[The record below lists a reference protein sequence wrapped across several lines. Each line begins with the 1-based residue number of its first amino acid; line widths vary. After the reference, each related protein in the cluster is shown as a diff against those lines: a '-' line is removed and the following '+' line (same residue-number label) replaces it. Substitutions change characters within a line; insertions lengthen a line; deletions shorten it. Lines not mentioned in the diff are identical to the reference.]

1 MAGFHSLPTCWRS
14 AASKPR
20 GQTVLD
26 TGAQRCVML
35 GEQQECGYLGRTEW
49 FQNPWEGN
57 IVWVVF
63 WDGIR
68 DSETVHSQVLRG
80 EEIKYII
87 TALGNINSEKSC
99 ISFWFKYSLQSKL
112 PKAPWQ
118 SKLIFRRIKDLQH
131 HILSLEQLC
140 DDPFPNLAVKLGPV
154 PFQNHLLCSSL
165 PPVTQRGF
173 GVTQPYLL
181 CQSALPAWSAFP
193 AGRIFL
199 SCACWISSCP
209 CRLPLPLPRSSA
221 AASPWQQPRPAAW
234 LIMQNRTVTPELY
247 PFLSSVLILSDPAST
262 TGAAWDSLCQGHPWL
277 PGEPGGSAG
286 HGCASTSLRTRGDLG
301 WKALMGFNPHFYPH
315 PWCSGPY
322 TYMPLNVLQ
331 VTWQVTAPAL
341 QHSLHSRAPHCSG
354 FWDASQNA
362 MHVSNANILK
372 AMWLHRWPVCHLS
385 GLQGHLS
392 DQGTTL
398 CHPPF
403 QKIPQL

>member
-1 MAGFHSLPTCWRS
+1 MRKANLRNFRPLWKVSTLCPHVGEVLLPSPGARRFWIQE
-14 AASKPR
+14 PR
-20 GQTVLD
+20 DVS
-26 TGAQRCVML
+26 CL
-35 GEQQECGYLGRTEW
+35 GSRQECGYLGRTEW

-57 IVWVVF
+57 IVWVIF

-193 AGRIFL
+193 AGQIFL

-277 PGEPGGSAG
+277 PGEPAG
-286 HGCASTSLRTRGDLG
+286 LCRTRL
-301 WKALMGFNPHFYPH
+301 
-315 PWCSGPY
+315 C
-322 TYMPLNVLQ
+322 
-331 VTWQVTAPAL
+331 
-341 QHSLHSRAPHCSG
+341 QH
-354 FWDASQNA
+354 
-362 MHVSNANILK
+362 
-372 AMWLHRWPVCHLS
+372 
-385 GLQGHLS
+385 
-392 DQGTTL
+392 
-398 CHPPF
+398 
-403 QKIPQL
+403 IPQDTWGFGLESTDGV